1 MAGRIVPRHVSR
13 DITLDGPGLLSL
25 VKMKRTKR
33 FPGSCPTNL
42 ASTGVALTFQ
52 GRVKGFVRVPQLFL
66 QLILGQALH
75 AAFFFLQ
82 SPLASTTTIL
92 LAPFPRS
99 EGKGQ

>member
-1 MAGRIVPRHVSR
+1 MTWAICCLSESSLLAAATAQIKHTPIALWIS
-13 DITLDGPGLLSL
+13 TLVTLGIFG
-25 VKMKRTKR
+25 
-33 FPGSCPTNL
+33 
-42 ASTGVALTFQ
+42 FQ

-75 AAFFFLQ
+75 GAIYFLQ

-99 EGKGQ
+99 WPDVRLADPMESR